1 VHRLNTIFYKID
13 PQFADRSGTSLVGD
27 NQVGKLRLLQ
37 IEEEFTRPI
46 KLHKRGQD
54 CLAKRFGN
62 LVKVILD
69 LFDIG

>member
-1 VHRLNTIFYKID
+1 VHRLDKIFYKID

-37 IEEEFTRPI
+37 IKEEFTRAI
-46 KLHKRGQD
+46 MLHKRGKD
-54 CLAKRFGN
+54 CLAKRFEN